1 MTHEQTVST
10 SLKRLHPLLIEK
22 GENAF
27 VWDNTGKRYIDFVG
41 GIGVLSVGHRHP
53 KVIKAAKSQLD
64 QLTHSCFNALPHQGY
79 LNVTDWL
86 ANNLPITGPLT
97 SMLTNSGAESMENA
111 LKVARAYTGRT
122 GVIAFDGGFHGRTL
136 ATLALTGKVAP
147 YKNKLGP
154 LPGPVHHVP
163 FASINNDIMVEDTL
177 KAIHRLFKVTIS
189 SEDIAAIVLEP
200 VQGEGGFLM
209 ADPEMVQGLRKI
221 CDDFGIVLIA
231 DEIQS
236 GFARSGKLFAME
248 HMGCEADI
256 IVMGKAIGGGF
267 PLGALTGRAE
277 MMNTL
282 APGGLGGTYS
292 GNPVACAAASA
303 VFDIIDHEDLIGC
316 ANRLGAHIKDKIDQ
330 LCETKA
336 GLHIGS
342 VRGVGAMRA
351 IEIVNPDGS
360 AAADK
365 LAKILTHCRENGL
378 LLMPSGE
385 NGNVIRF
392 LPPLTIE
399 LENVDRAFTLIEDAL
414 SAL

>member
-1 MTHEQTVST
+1 MTQDQTVST
-10 SLKRLHPLLIEK
+10 SLKRLHPILIEK

-27 VWDNTGKRYIDFVG
+27 VWDDAGKQYIDFVG

-53 KVIKAAKSQLD
+53 KVIEAAQKQLD
-64 QLTHSCFNALPHQGY
+64 RLTHSCFNALPHQGY
-79 LNVTDWL
+79 LDVTNWL
-86 ANNLPITGPLT
+86 SKHIPITGPVA

-147 YKNKLGP
+147 YKNKLGL
-154 LPGPVHHVP
+154 LPGPVNHVP
-163 FASINNDIMVEDTL
+163 FASIDNDITAEDTL
-177 KAIHRLFKVTIS
+177 DAIHRLFKVTIS

-209 ADPEMVQGLRKI
+209 ADPAMVQGLRKI
-221 CDDFGIVLIA
+221 CDEFGIVLIA

-236 GFARSGKLFAME
+236 GFARTGKLFAME

-267 PLGALTGRAE
+267 PLGALTGRADI
-277 MMNTL
+277 MNIL

-292 GNPVACAAASA
+292 GNPVACAAAMA
-303 VFDIIDHEDLIGC
+303 VFDIIDNDDLIGC
-316 ANRLGAHIKDKIDQ
+316 ATRLGTHMKDKIDQ
-330 LCETKA
+330 LNNE
-336 GLHIGS
+336 HIGS
-342 VRGVGAMRA
+342 VRGVGAMLA
-351 IEIVNPDGS
+351 MEIVNPDGS

-365 LAKILTHCRENGL
+365 LLKILTHCRENGL

-385 NGNVIRF
+385 KGNVIRF

-399 LENVDRAFTLIEDAL
+399 LENVDRAFTVIEDAL